1 MAGLK
6 NFLKR
11 LSAAQIIFSLIAV
24 ISLILYLILTL
35 WWRGQEKKLTDQQA
49 ADRWGGRE
57 YAQVSCFVTRDV
69 TLDDFSIRNFENQ
82 LTTALAD
89 AAVTL
94 DEEEGSVQG
103 NQQETEESKR
113 LFIDAYSAPG
123 KITLVSEQATLEA
136 DAIGIGNDFFYFH
149 PLQLVD
155 GRYFSEN
162 ELMTDYVIIDEDA
175 AWQLFG
181 SNEISGMTV
190 TIGGVPHT
198 IAGVVKRDESR
209 MAKNAGL
216 TKTLVY
222 VSVETLEDYG
232 TSEGVNCYEVAAPN
246 PVKGFLA
253 KTVREKFG
261 PTEEQMKV
269 VENSSRYTVEAM
281 IPVIL
286 DFGTRSMQ
294 NAAIHYPYFEN
305 IARGYEDIRAVVL
318 IFQFL
323 FLLIPS
329 VIILVFLIIKWKHR
343 KYTTRD
349 LIYILMD
356 KKDKALEKARV
367 FKR

>member
-162 ELMTDYVIIDEDA
+162 ELMTDYVVIDEDA

-198 IAGVVKRDESR
+198 IAGVVKPDGKECRID
-209 MAKNAGL
+209 KNACLCFCRNTGRL
-216 TKTLVY
+216 WNK
-222 VSVETLEDYG
+222 
-232 TSEGVNCYEVAAPN
+232 
-246 PVKGFLA
+246 
-253 KTVREKFG
+253 
-261 PTEEQMKV
+261 
-269 VENSSRYTVEAM
+269 
-281 IPVIL
+281 
-286 DFGTRSMQ
+286 
-294 NAAIHYPYFEN
+294 
-305 IARGYEDIRAVVL
+305 
-318 IFQFL
+318 
-323 FLLIPS
+323 
-329 VIILVFLIIKWKHR
+329 
-343 KYTTRD
+343 
-349 LIYILMD
+349 
-356 KKDKALEKARV
+356 
-367 FKR
+367 